1 MKWNQLCCVA
11 GALCL
16 TFALAGCGGEQA
28 LPETNNEEPAVL
40 SEVSDTASV
49 PEVEEEA
56 MESALPPASEVMT
69 AAEDVQ
75 NYLNIMALSRQTLID
90 QLLYDGFSEEEAV
103 SAVDSCGADWNEQAA
118 KQARSYLDTMEFT
131 RDELI
136 EQLVADRFT
145 PEEATYGVDNCGENW
160 K

>member
-1 MKWNQLCCVA
+1 MKWNQGWLIA

-16 TFALAGCGGEQA
+16 SLALAGCGGAQSAAPAANDAEA
-28 LPETNNEEPAVL
+28 ASMSET
-40 SEVSDTASV
+40 VSA
-49 PEVEEEA
+49 PEVGVGAEE
-56 MESALPPASEVMT
+56 SVLPPASEVMT

-75 NYLNIMALSRQTLID
+75 NYLNVMALSRQTLID
-90 QLLYDGFSEEEAV
+90 QLVYDGFSEEEATA
-103 SAVDSCGADWNEQAA
+103 AVDSSGVDWNEQAA

-136 EQLVADRFT
+136 DQLEFDKFT
-145 PEEATYGVDNCGENW
+145 PEQAAYGADNCGANW